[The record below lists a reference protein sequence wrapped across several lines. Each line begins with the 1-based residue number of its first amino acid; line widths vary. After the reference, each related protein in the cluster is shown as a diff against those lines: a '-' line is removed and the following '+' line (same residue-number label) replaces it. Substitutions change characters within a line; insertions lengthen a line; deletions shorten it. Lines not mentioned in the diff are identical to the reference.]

1 MNVMENKWSDVDTV
15 FLNSLLPAEEDHSYV
30 LEANQEAELPQIDV
44 SPLQGRLLHLLAKI
58 KGAKHILEIGTLG
71 GYSTIWLAKAL
82 PASGKLYTLEAHPYF
97 AEVAR
102 SNIATAGLEDKAEV
116 VVGNANDTLPELY
129 NEQKNVFDFIF
140 LDADKQSYPEYLKW
154 AIKLAAPG
162 AVIVAD
168 NVVREGEVANEQSTD
183 ERVLGVQQFL
193 KLLSTEP
200 RIEATA
206 VQTVGSKGY
215 DGFVLGYVK

>member
-1 MNVMENKWSDVDTV
+1 MENKWSDVDTV

-44 SPLQGRLLHLLAKI
+44 SPLQGKLLHLLAKI

-102 SNIATAGLEDKAEV
+102 SNIATAGLEDKAVV

-183 ERVLGVQQFL
+183 ERVQGVQQFL

>member
-1 MNVMENKWSDVDTV
+1 MENRWDHVDAL
-15 FLNSLLPAEEDHSYV
+15 FLDHLLLAGEDHDYV
-30 LEANQEAELPQIDV
+30 LTANRNAGLPQIDV
-44 SPLQGRLLHLLAKI
+44 SPLQGKLLHLLAKI

-71 GYSTIWLAKAL
+71 GYSTIWLTKAL
-82 PASGKLYTLEAHPYF
+82 PVSGKLYTLEANPDF

-102 SNIATAGLEDKAEV
+102 SNIAKAGLQDKAEV
-116 VVGNANDTLPELY
+116 VVGKAIDTLPVLY
-129 NEQKNVFDFIF
+129 DKQKNVFDFIF

-154 AIKLAAPG
+154 AVKLAAPG

-168 NVVREGEVANEQSTD
+168 NVVRKGEVANEHSTD
-183 ERVLGVQQFL
+183 ERVQGVQQFL
-193 KLLSTEP
+193 KMLSEEP

>member
-1 MNVMENKWSDVDTV
+1 MKRMENKWTDVDNV
-15 FLNSLLPAEEDHSYV
+15 FLKSLLPAEEDHEYV
-30 LEANQEAELPQIDV
+30 LEANREAELPQIDV
-44 SPLQGRLLHLLAKI
+44 SPLQGKLLHLMAKI
-58 KGAKHILEIGTLG
+58 RGAKRILEIGTLG

-82 PASGKLYTLEAHPYF
+82 PAAGKLYTLENHPYY

-102 SNIATAGLEDKAEV
+102 SNIETAGLEDKAEV
-116 VVGNANDTLPELY
+116 IVGNAIDTLPTLY
-129 NEQKNVFDFIF
+129 DEQKNVFDFIF

-162 AVIVAD
+162 AVIIAD
-168 NVVREGEVANEQSTD
+168 NVVRRGEVANEQSTD
-183 ERVLGVQQFL
+183 ERVQGVQQFL
-193 KLLSTEP
+193 KLLSEEP